1 MGDWGERNE
10 VVMQAEE
17 IELGDNQLQG
27 LEAEI
32 NLRWEFYVSS
42 MPSLIFSS
50 TVVGK
55 DSMKNWTLCRMIV
68 RVAVHAIEC
77 FQWFVIEFKLRE
89 IIKN

>member
-17 IELGDNQLQG
+17 IELGDNHLQG

-55 DSMKNWTLCRMIV
+55 DSMKN
-68 RVAVHAIEC
+68 
-77 FQWFVIEFKLRE
+77 
-89 IIKN
+89 